1 MLHEELIEKLGDE
14 LTPAEAHANFSVL
27 LEVVGNVLDQPQDPK
42 FRSVRTSKLTAKL
55 NSKSIAVLQAL
66 GFEDSGDCKVLPA
79 TANAEAL
86 QSAREMLQC
95 LTLSYQ
101 PQTAST
107 EAGSQNVSPCTGV
120 EDDDD
125 EELAAAMELSMA
137 QKPNEQQDREI
148 AERLEKEAEEHKAV
162 DFERFQAEDVVIDD
176 DAVEK
181 INEYC
186 RASGERYVDPQ
197 FPPTDRS
204 IYRDELDATTWQCM
218 SCHSRTPLPPVP
230 KIPSSREEAE
240 ALEAEWKIKGVCS
253 SCKAPA
259 PHVATVRYFQRPTQ
273 WLRPGVRCP
282 GCELLYSHMPTGKE
296 LVTRMCPHFLRDNG
310 TATTIGAPWKLIREE
325 ARAEDVCQGG
335 LGNCWLAAALSIVAR
350 FPELIDKMF
359 VTKEFNEWGAYHL
372 RLCHAGEWRSILVDD
387 LLPTSKIFEGYM
399 DPNGSTVYYSQ
410 GGSLCYLHG
419 ARRQIWVPIVEK
431 AAAKLYGCWANMM
444 GGTIAEAM
452 SLFTGF
458 PTQRIRG
465 LYIRRAERQ
474 RREEKRQKR
483 IEERTQLLLQGKDVP
498 EDDDEDSDDE
508 NEAMAWSK
516 ILSASEA
523 GYVMGMGCTEEACE
537 KTKEHLVEE
546 KGLQAPHAYGILDAR
561 EVQVGGKMV
570 RLLKIR
576 NPWGEKSPRTWKGD
590 WGKDSSKWTFEL
602 QLELGVV
609 NRSGVKM
616 DEDMGIFWMA
626 FEDVIQYFSQV
637 EVCRVHQHWKEIRC
651 RGWLPSALGPGEAF
665 DLTVFRKTQVDIVV
679 WQEKHITREAALGA
693 RSTNVDVG
701 LAVLRR
707 RGIDANGQPE
717 YELVEY
723 IERTNFDDCS
733 AEMILEGGF
742 VYRLVPVSYG
752 LLQEVSPRRC
762 VLAVHSVQVV
772 EVQKVPSSW
781 HEIAS
786 GAFEGCRK
794 LGRKRPVMTFNGG
807 PEPGLQQFV
816 RFEEGCGCCI
826 AVENTSS
833 SMAALQFDASDCAGC
848 SFSRGTS
855 MAVIAVPPCSRQIV
869 MGIATNPG
877 ASRYAIAFMTVSMG
891 ADNAAFAAF
900 GDTIHMPLPILS
912 PECRAG
918 NRPLPD
924 ESILKRAPP
933 EVEEPSPKR
942 RVSQPLE
949 TNAQTDEEMLEE
961 AMKLSM
967 GLMQPLGGED
977 EDEDDLEAAIR
988 LSMEA
993 NSSVA
998 TPPPNALAPERL
1010 ATPDQKALLQSKVK
1024 ALFEEYRRQGV
1035 PPNEAAPKAL
1045 AEAQRLLAEGR

>member
-1 MLHEELIEKLGDE
+1 MSYEELIEKLSDE
-14 LTPAEAHANFSVL
+14 LTPAEAHNNFTVL
-27 LEVVGNVLDQPQDPK
+27 LKVLGNVADNPSEPK
-42 FRSVRTSKLTAKL
+42 FRSVSKSKLEEKL
-55 NSKSIAVLQAL
+55 SRKAIDLLRAVGFADADKDHIALPKGASL
-66 GFEDSGDCKVLPA
+66 DS
-79 TANAEAL
+79 L

-95 LTLSYQ
+95 LALSYEPS
-101 PQTAST
+101 PQNDAAEPMDT
-107 EAGSQNVSPCTGV
+107 
-120 EDDDD
+120 DDAD
-125 EELAAAMELSMA
+125 LAAAMELSLA
-137 QKPNEQQDREI
+137 QKPDEQRDREM

-176 DAVEK
+176 DAVDK

-186 RASGERYVDPQ
+186 RASGQQYVDPQ

-204 IYRDELDATTWQCM
+204 IYRDEADATTWQC
-218 SCHSRTPLPPVP
+218 SVCHARTPLPPVP
-230 KIPSSREEAE
+230 PIPKSREEAE
-240 ALEAEWKIKGVCS
+240 ALDAEWKIKGVCS
-253 SCKAPA
+253 SCRAPA

-273 WLRPGVRCP
+273 WLRPGVRCI
-282 GCELLYSHMPTGKE
+282 GCEMIYSHLPSGKE
-296 LVTRMCPHFLRDNG
+296 LVCRMCPHFIRDTS
-310 TATTIGAPWKLIREE
+310 TATTVGAPWKLIREE

-399 DPNGSTVYYSQ
+399 DGMTAYYSQ

-465 LYIRRAERQ
+465 LYIRKAERQ
-474 RREEKRQKR
+474 RREEQRQKR
-483 IEERTQLLLQGKDVP
+483 IEQRTQLLLQGQDAP
-498 EDDDEDSDDE
+498 EDDEDSDED
-508 NEAMAWSK
+508 NDAMTWSK

-537 KTKEHLVEE
+537 KTKDHLVEQ

-561 EVQVGGKMV
+561 EVQVDGKLV

-590 WGKDSSKWTFEL
+590 WGKDSSTWTFEL

-626 FEDVIQYFSQV
+626 FEDVKEYFSQV

-665 DLTVFRKTQVDIVV
+665 DLTVFRRTQVDIVV

-693 RSTNVDVG
+693 RSTNVDLG
-701 LAVLRR
+701 LAVLRK
-707 RGIDANGQPE
+707 RGIDANGQVE

-723 IERTNFDDCS
+723 IERSNFDDSS

-742 VYRLVPVSYG
+742 VYRLVPISYG

-772 EVQKVPSSW
+772 ELQKSQSSW

-794 LGRKRPVMTFNGG
+794 RGRKRPVMTYNGG

-816 RFEEGCGCCI
+816 RFEEGCGCSI

-833 SMAALQFDASDCAGC
+833 SMAALQFDASDCEGC

-855 MAVIAVPPCSRQIV
+855 VSVVAVPPMSRQIV
-869 MGIATNPG
+869 MGIATNP
-877 ASRYAIAFMTVSMG
+877 AATRYAIAFMTVSMG
-891 ADNAAFAAF
+891 AENAAFAAF
-900 GDTIHMPLPILS
+900 GDTLHTPLPLLS
-912 PECRAG
+912 AECRAG
-918 NRPLPD
+918 SRPPPD

-942 RVSQPLE
+942 RVSQPI
-949 TNAQTDEEMLEE
+949 QTRVQTEEEMLAE
-961 AMKLSM
+961 ALALSM
-967 GLMQPLGGED
+967 GVLPGAVNND
-977 EDEDDLEAAIR
+977 DADEDDLAAAIR
-988 LSMEA
+988 LSMAVQPESTGTA
-993 NSSVA
+993 MPA
-998 TPPPNALAPERL
+998 PGTAAPPTAERPKT
-1010 ATPDQKALLQSKVK
+1010 AEQKKQLQDKVK
-1024 ALFEEYRRQGV
+1024 ALFEELRRSGM
-1035 PPNEAAPKAL
+1035 PPNEAAQKAL
-1045 AEAQRLLAEGR
+1045 AEARRLGF